1 VEMSVRSPL
10 ARSSNGSGPSGLSG
24 PPDLEVAVIG
34 AGPHGLAATAHL
46 RRAGVQA
53 QLFGRP
59 LAFWKSMPEGMV
71 LRSNLRASHLI
82 EPTGPLSVAAFA
94 AASGVQ
100 LEQPVLLENFIA
112 YGTWVQQLAVP
123 DLDERTVTAL
133 DRDRH
138 AFTLQLQDGERV
150 TARRVV
156 LACGIE
162 PFQSMPPGYEHLPS
176 DRVSHTG
183 RYRDMGIFAGRRVAL
198 VGGGQSSF
206 TCAALMRAH
215 GAGGLEVLVRDDA
228 VTWLRGH
235 SVTKRLGRLGPILYA
250 PTDVGP
256 LWYSR
261 LVATPALFRRLPRV
275 TQDRIA
281 YRSIRPACSHV
292 VRMQLGDTRI
302 STGVEVLGADLDG
315 DALRVSLSDGSTR
328 EVDHLMFGTGYAID
342 IARYAFLSE
351 GILGELRR
359 REGYPILRRG
369 LETSVPGLHVLGAPA
384 AWSFGPI
391 MRFISGSWYGGRA
404 VARTIAGGSR
414 ARLGGGVRP

>member
-1 VEMSVRSPL
+1 MEMSVRSPL
-10 ARSSNGSGPSGLSG
+10 AASSNGSGPA
-24 PPDLEVAVIG
+24 DLEVAVIG

-82 EPTGPLSVAAFA
+82 EPTGPLSVAEFA

-112 YGTWVQQLAVP
+112 YGTWVQQMAVP
-123 DLDERTVTAL
+123 DVDERTVQSL
-133 DRDRH
+133 DRDQR

-150 TARRVV
+150 RARRVV

-162 PFQSMPPGYEHLPS
+162 PFQSMPPGYDHLPA
-176 DRVSHTG
+176 DRVSHAG
-183 RYRDMGIFAGRRVAL
+183 RYRDMSIFAGRRVAL

-215 GAGGLEVLVRDDA
+215 GAAEVEVLVRDDA
-228 VTWLRGH
+228 VIWLRGH

-261 LVATPALFRRLPRV
+261 LVATPALFRRLPRA

-292 VRMQLGDTRI
+292 VRTQLGDVRI

-315 DALRVSLSDGSTR
+315 DRAAGLAFRREHARGRSSDVRHGIRGRHRALRVPERGHPRRVAPPRGISDPPPRPR
-328 EVDHLMFGTGYAID
+328 EL
-342 IARYAFLSE
+342 
-351 GILGELRR
+351 
-359 REGYPILRRG
+359 
-369 LETSVPGLHVLGAPA
+369 
-384 AWSFGPI
+384 
-391 MRFISGSWYGGRA
+391 GGRA
-404 VARTIAGGSR
+404 ARPGRTGGLELRADHALHLRQLVRGSR
-414 ARLGGGVRP
+414 CSPHDRRRLPARPAGSVRP

>member
-1 VEMSVRSPL
+1 MRSPL
-10 ARSSNGSGPSGLSG
+10 AQSSNRSGYPDGSGH
-24 PPDLEVAVIG
+24 PDLEVAVIG

-112 YGTWVQQLAVP
+112 YGTWVQQMAVP
-123 DLDERTVTAL
+123 DVDERTVSRSIVTSAPSRSSSRTASASAPAVWCSPVGSSHFRAYRRATNTYL
-133 DRDRH
+133 PIVSR
-138 AFTLQLQDGERV
+138 TLAATE
-150 TARRVV
+150 TW
-156 LACGIE
+156 
-162 PFQSMPPGYEHLPS
+162 S
-176 DRVSHTG
+176 
-183 RYRDMGIFAGRRVAL
+183 IFAGRRVAL

-215 GAGGLEVLVRDDA
+215 GAAEVEVLVRDDA
-228 VTWLRGH
+228 VIWLRGH

-261 LVATPALFRRLPRV
+261 LVATPSLFRRLPRV

-292 VRMQLGDTRI
+292 VRVQLGDVRI
-302 STGVEVLGADLDG
+302 STGLEVLAPTSTAICCRSRFQTGA
-315 DALRVSLSDGSTR
+315 
-328 EVDHLMFGTGYAID
+328 
-342 IARYAFLSE
+342 
-351 GILGELRR
+351 
-359 REGYPILRRG
+359 
-369 LETSVPGLHVLGAPA
+369 
-384 AWSFGPI
+384 
-391 MRFISGSWYGGRA
+391 
-404 VARTIAGGSR
+404 R
-414 ARLGGGVRP
+414 ARSIT